1 MIVDEYLTHLHIKHD
16 NKGSSLSTNEFYNA
30 INFTFTNYTMNLE
43 KMSKDCLDLAEKEK
57 SVCMIKAKIHA
68 KQEQLNTLKEL
79 KTNKINNE
87 SLNKTIKEVMNDLN
101 MLQNK
106 LK

>member
-1 MIVDEYLTHLHIKHD
+1 MIVDDYLTHLYIKHD
-16 NKGSSLSTNEFYNA
+16 FKGGPLSVSEFHNA
-30 INFTFTNYTMNLE
+30 INFTFTNYTMELE
-43 KMSKDCLDLAEKEK
+43 KISKDCLDLAEKAK

-79 KTNKINNE
+79 KTIAGKNN
-87 SLNKTIKEVMNDLN
+87 SLNKTIKEVINDLHMFN
-101 MLQNK
+101 SK